1 MGERAASEGAIE
13 KLLGLL
19 ADTEWTVRY
28 AAARALESLSSK
40 MAPAER
46 GGGAA
51 AALPFARKRGQSDK
65 ARNQRNGGYIVLRN
79 VMAAGTE

>member
-19 ADTEWTVRY
+19 ADTEWFVRS
-28 AAARALESLSSK
+28 AAVSALGSLSSK

-51 AALPFARKRGQSDK
+51 AALPFARKRGKSDK
-65 ARNQRNGGYIVLRN
+65 ARDQRNGGYIVLRN